1 MRIAKGRWI
10 HRMIKQAGTRAAHAE
25 KELALYRFALENAY
39 EGIVIADPQGIV
51 LTASR
56 AYASFLQI
64 EMSDMIGKH
73 VTEIIPN
80 TRLHI
85 VAETGKAEIAD
96 LQQIRGQWMIASRIP
111 IWHDG
116 ELIAVVG
123 KIMFQHID
131 RLFEMNSKYREIQ
144 SHLHYTDA
152 KGRDSSGAKYGF
164 EHIIGISEPIRKLKT
179 MAAKVAKS
187 DSTVL
192 ISGESGTG
200 KELFAH
206 AIHRES
212 LRRFGPFVAV
222 NCAAIPESLFESE
235 LFGYKE
241 GSFTGAKRSGK
252 KGKFSLAHRGT
263 ILLDEV
269 GELSPPQQVK
279 LLRVL
284 QEKEIEPVGGDRPEP
299 IDVRVLAATNV
310 DLGQLVREGKFRQDL
325 YYRLHVV
332 PLNIP
337 PLRERKEDIPAILEA
352 LLLQLTKETGIA
364 ADGIDADCE
373 RLLTGYG
380 WPGNVREMRNVVE
393 RALYMM
399 EGTRLS
405 RSALPEEL
413 VASSAS
419 SPAPLNRERALADNL
434 ASHEQSARE
443 WPHEDSAATIFSA
456 SELSWKESMAEHEK
470 SLLRGALA
478 RSAGDKRK
486 AAHLL
491 GMSKSSFYQKCEQ
504 YDIRYE

>member
-1 MRIAKGRWI
+1 
-10 HRMIKQAGTRAAHAE
+10 
-25 KELALYRFALENAY
+25 
-39 EGIVIADPQGIV
+39 
-51 LTASR
+51 
-56 AYASFLQI
+56 
-64 EMSDMIGKH
+64 
-73 VTEIIPN
+73 
-80 TRLHI
+80 
-85 VAETGKAEIAD
+85 
-96 LQQIRGQWMIASRIP
+96 
-111 IWHDG
+111 
-116 ELIAVVG
+116 
-123 KIMFQHID
+123 
-131 RLFEMNSKYREIQ
+131 
-144 SHLHYTDA
+144 
-152 KGRDSSGAKYGF
+152 
-164 EHIIGISEPIRKLKT
+164 

-380 WPGNVREMRNVVE
+380 WPGNVREMRNVIE

-419 SPAPLNRERALADNL
+419 GPAPLNRERALADNL

-443 WPHEDSAATIFSA
+443 WLHDDSAVRSLSA

-478 RSAGDKRK
+478 RSAGDKQS
-486 AAHLL
+486 AARLL